1 VLIAED
7 NPVNQLLVESM
18 LTGLGA
24 SYKAVENGLL
34 AVQAVDEQQFDI
46 VLMDCLMPVMD
57 GFEATR
63 AIRTKG
69 YELPIIAATASAS
82 AGDFDEALQAGMTD
96 VMVKPFSTGDL
107 RRMLS
112 THAQATP
119 EQPVKAHKLDTLI
132 NEETLLAIAQI
143 NPESGMDLVDQVVG
157 LFEQQTPTFINEI
170 EMATREG
177 DAAETRRLAHAYK
190 SSARN
195 IGAFVL
201 GDRLADIETSAKDDQ
216 RTLSPEQASELDELV
231 RESLRQLLATYV
243 RLRSEYTGVDESNG
257 A

>member
-1 VLIAED
+1 MSGV
-7 NPVNQLLVESM
+7 
-18 LTGLGA
+18 G
-24 SYKAVENGLL
+24 
-34 AVQAVDEQQFDI
+34 
-46 VLMDCLMPVMD
+46 
-57 GFEATR
+57 
-63 AIRTKG
+63 G
-69 YELPIIAATASAS
+69 Y
-82 AGDFDEALQAGMTD
+82 
-96 VMVKPFSTGDL
+96 
-107 RRMLS
+107 
-112 THAQATP
+112 AQATP

-132 NEETLLAIAQI
+132 NEEPLLAIAQI

-157 LFEQQTPTFINEI
+157 LFEQQTPNFINEI

-201 GDRLADIETSAKDDQ
+201 GDRLADIETSARDDQ